1 MDWDRDETAQASRL
15 RDRHGVAVEPAN
27 ARQAA
32 VTARDLLVRRLPGP
46 RRTTVR
52 AHLDRARRIAGAIY
66 RRWQVGPYQW
76 QVKHVRWYLEHGAR
90 GLTPSTRYRHWLT
103 LRLLVIAL
111 DKEADWTR
119 QLAGAWQRPTGELG
133 SLGTGRPIKRPT

>member
-1 MDWDRDETAQASRL
+1 M
-15 RDRHGVAVEPAN
+15 
-27 ARQAA
+27 
-32 VTARDLLVRRLPGP
+32 ARDLLVRRLPGP

-52 AHLDRARRIAGAIY
+52 AHLDRARRIASAIY

-76 QVKHVRWYLEHGAR
+76 QVKHVRWYLEHGDER
-90 GLTPSTRYRHWLT
+90 LTPSTRYRHWLT

-119 QLAGAWQRPTGELG
+119 HLAGAWQRPTGELG